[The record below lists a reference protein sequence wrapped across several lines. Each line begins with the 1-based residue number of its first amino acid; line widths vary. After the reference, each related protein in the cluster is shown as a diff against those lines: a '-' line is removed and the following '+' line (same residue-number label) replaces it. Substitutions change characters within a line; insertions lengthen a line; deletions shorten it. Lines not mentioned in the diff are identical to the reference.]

1 LPSRRREFQLF
12 LNRTLTRREFGTA
25 LFKAEARLSK
35 HDFISVPQGKAF
47 ARALRDWNHGAIP
60 DDSGSMG
67 APIIEEAEH
76 SPLGI
81 ELNVGMSPRNGWVGS
96 VPVVSECHVIFSCE
110 PPIRVDNFRKTTQ
123 GVSGTDQ
130 SAEKLFSLTV

>member
-1 LPSRRREFQLF
+1 
-12 LNRTLTRREFGTA
+12 
-25 LFKAEARLSK
+25 
-35 HDFISVPQGKAF
+35 
-47 ARALRDWNHGAIP
+47 
-60 DDSGSMG
+60 MG
-67 APIIEEAEH
+67 APIIEEAGH
-76 SPLGI
+76 SPHGI
-81 ELNVGMSPRNGWVGS
+81 EVNVGMSPRNGWVGS